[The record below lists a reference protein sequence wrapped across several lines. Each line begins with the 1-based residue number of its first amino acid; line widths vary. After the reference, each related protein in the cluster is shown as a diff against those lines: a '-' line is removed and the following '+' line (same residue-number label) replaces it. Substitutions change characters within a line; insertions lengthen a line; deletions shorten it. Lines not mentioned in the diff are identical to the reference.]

1 SGTIQRLAMSL
12 MLYTGQR
19 RSDVVR
25 MGPGDVQNGMIY
37 VRQEKTD
44 ACLWIPL
51 HSELQDELRL
61 WEGGSQTYLSRSRD
75 GSPYTVNGFYNVF
88 KDWCASA
95 ELPVQ
100 CSPHGLRKAAGRRL
114 AEAGCTPHQIAAIL
128 GHKTLAEVMRYTR
141 SAEQKKMA
149 QEAMDKFEKVSNTKT
164 GSV

>member
-1 SGTIQRLAMSL
+1 VRNPYRCKLHLLSQRMS
-12 MLYTGQR
+12 
-19 RSDVVR
+19 
-25 MGPGDVQNGMIY
+25 P
-37 VRQEKTD
+37 E
-44 ACLWIPL
+44 P
-51 HSELQDELRL
+51 
-61 WEGGSQTYLSRSRD
+61 
-75 GSPYTVNGFYNVF
+75 

-149 QEAMDKFEKVSNTKT
+149 QEAMDKFE
-164 GSV
+164 